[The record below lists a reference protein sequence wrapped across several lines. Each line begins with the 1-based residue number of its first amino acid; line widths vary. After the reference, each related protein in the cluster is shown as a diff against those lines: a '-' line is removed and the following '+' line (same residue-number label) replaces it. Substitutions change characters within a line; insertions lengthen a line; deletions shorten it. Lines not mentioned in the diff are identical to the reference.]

1 MSSTNPQTITVD
13 GITLTLLIER
23 KRVKNINAR
32 LRESTLSISVPLQTP
47 QATLDQVIPDLA
59 RRLVRRVRARQV
71 NAEEDALALAHKV
84 AARFPNRPG
93 VAHVEFVTTQQAR
106 WGSYSSATRTI
117 RLNAALREM
126 PRWVLEAVVAHELA
140 HVTHHDHG
148 AGFWKLLRSVYFLP
162 SLVSPVIVGSLF
174 VYILAYEGL
183 FNASLKL
190 VGLKELAIDWL
201 GDPQQQVTLPNFGL
215 RPATTEPTQANDLF
229 RVAIQYGISF
239 TPDYGQ
245 AVQAP
250 AVNDVKGLIQ
260 WVTNNP

>member
-1 MSSTNPQTITVD
+1 MSSINSQTITID

-32 LRESTLSISVPLQTP
+32 LRESTLSISAPLHTP

-84 AARFPNRPG
+84 AARFPNRPA
-93 VAHVEFVTTQQAR
+93 VAHVEFVTSQQAR

-140 HVTHHDHG
+140 HVAHQDHSP
-148 AGFWKLLRSVYFLP
+148 AFWALLRRVCPDTERARAFLAGVGWLGLNWEKLP
-162 SLVSPVIVGSLF
+162 PVERALLSRTT
-174 VYILAYEGL
+174 AYE
-183 FNASLKL
+183 
-190 VGLKELAIDWL
+190 ED
-201 GDPQQQVTLPNFGL
+201 Q
-215 RPATTEPTQANDLF
+215 
-229 RVAIQYGISF
+229 
-239 TPDYGQ
+239 
-245 AVQAP
+245 
-250 AVNDVKGLIQ
+250 
-260 WVTNNP
+260 